1 MQKVSNEY
9 KSSMKSELRERGYI
23 KVLFGLISQEATEN
37 AYVWNSTAYASFAYY
52 SDNSSIFTTS
62 KTVPPYATLEED
74 YMKADGSNIFLAR
87 EDTQDFVN
95 TGLVTQKLVPD
106 MAKGSGST
114 ENCVRINISGG
125 ASFIGLTIDFG
136 ENYPTHFKIVASTEE
151 GQEQIEVTDNTLSTW
166 VWNEKAIINCSELYI
181 YVFTMKSEY
190 TRFRIQSILFGQGLM
205 FDNNDVIS
213 SSLETYVSPIGAD
226 IPQTDFTVTLQNYD
240 RYFNIDNPKSA
251 INFLETGQTME
262 VWYGYA
268 TPNVA
273 QIEWIKGATLRCSEW
288 EADDTSATIKGQ
300 DVLRN
305 LETEYYKGQY
315 SANGTSFYDL
325 AMNVLEDT
333 EITDYYLDS
342 ELKTLTTTAPIPKTT
357 HKEALQIIANACRC
371 VLLQS
376 RDGKI
381 EIRSTHKAEFTAT
394 SNGAESYCDMK
405 VVVDEVPVY
414 IAQQTDYATLSTDWT
429 SAFGNQ
435 RFREFKF
442 PDKPYVSTYV
452 SKEDCTF
459 STNPVLT
466 LTQST
471 LTGYNVFTIK
481 FGRGVPD
488 EFEIN
493 TYDETDTLV
502 DTITKSGDE
511 IQTLTTI
518 EYEFNPFVKM
528 TITFTKTKRTYNRIS
543 VMYIT
548 FNNVTDFIMEKNDM
562 TSSPKATKQESVKT
576 VVVKRYDYQKAGS
589 ENTLVSEN
597 ITCEKG
603 DTFTYEFSD
612 AVYDIGVK
620 LGGSVINVYITGQ
633 GCFYVSFVALKAGTL
648 TLEITGKM
656 FSINYQ
662 LVGDIPCASESGKI
676 ITWDNPM
683 ITDYIQAKNLEEWLK
698 EYYSQKIEYEYD
710 TRGNPELDVGDKI
723 CQYNE
728 FTSGMT
734 VQVNRTVLDFS
745 QSFSGRITARRLTD
759 VVDNT

>member
-9 KSSMKSELRERGYI
+9 KTSMKSELRERGYI
-23 KVLFGLISQEATEN
+23 KVLFGLISQIATEN
-37 AYVWNSTAYASFAYY
+37 AYIEDSIAYASYAYY

-62 KTVPPYATLEED
+62 KTVLPYATLEED
-74 YMKADGSNIFLAR
+74 YTKVDGSNVFLAR
-87 EDTQDFVN
+87 ENTQAFVD
-95 TGLVTQKLVPD
+95 TGLVTQKLVPN
-106 MAKGSGST
+106 MAKGSSDT
-114 ENCVRINISGG
+114 ENCVCIIFKERV
-125 ASFIGLTIDFG
+125 SFKGLTIDFG
-136 ENYPTHFKIVASTEE
+136 ETYPTHFKIVASTAE
-151 GQEQIEVTDNTLSTW
+151 GKEQIEVTDNASSSW
-166 VWNEKAIINCSELYI
+166 VWDKKVITACYGLYI
-181 YVFTMKSEY
+181 YVYAMKSEY

-226 IPQTDFTVTLQNYD
+226 IPQVDFSVTLQNYD
-240 RYFNIDNPKSA
+240 QYFNIDNPKSTM
-251 INFLETGQTME
+251 NFLETGQTME

-268 TPNVA
+268 TPHA
-273 QIEWIKGATLRCSEW
+273 TQIEWIKGATLCCSDW
-288 EADDTSATIKGQ
+288 SADDFSATISGQ

-325 AMNVLEDT
+325 AMNVLEDAG
-333 EITDYYLDS
+333 ITDYYLDS

-357 HKEALQIIANACRC
+357 HKEVLQIIANACRC
-371 VLLQS
+371 ILSQS

-394 SNGAESYCDMK
+394 SNGAESYCNMK
-405 VVVDEVPVY
+405 VVVDELPAY

-452 SKEDCTF
+452 SKDDCTF
-459 STNPVLT
+459 SQNPVLT

-471 LTGYNVFTIK
+471 LTGYNVFNIK
-481 FGRGVPD
+481 FGRGTPD
-488 EFEIN
+488 EFIIN
-493 TYDETDTLV
+493 TYDETGTLV
-502 DTITKSGDE
+502 DTITKSGDA

-518 EYEFNPFVKM
+518 EYEFSPFVKM
-528 TITFTKTKRTYNRIS
+528 TITFTKTKRTFNRIS

-548 FNNVTDFIMEKNDM
+548 FNNINDFVMEKNDM
-562 TSSPKATKQESVKT
+562 TSSPKATKQEEIKT
-576 VVVKRYDYQKAGS
+576 VVVKKYSYQKIAI
-589 ENTLVSEN
+589 ENTLVSED
-597 ITCEKG
+597 IMCAAG
-603 DTFTYEFSD
+603 DTFTYIFDD
-612 AVYDIGVK
+612 AVYDIGVT
-620 LGGSVINVYITGQ
+620 LDGSASDVAIIGN
-633 GCFYVSFVALKAGTL
+633 GCFYVSFTTKKAGTF
-648 TLEITGKM
+648 TLEIVGKM

-662 LVGDIPCASESGKI
+662 LVGDIPYVSESGKT

-698 EYYSQKIEYEYD
+698 EYYSQKIEYEYA

-723 CQYNE
+723 GQYNE
-728 FTSGMT
+728 FKSNMK
-734 VQVNRTVLDFS
+734 VQVKRTVLNFN
-745 QSFSGRITARRLTD
+745 QSFSGRITARRLKD